1 MNIFRHSAYV
11 FITFLFLSIIVS
23 FNTAFSQEVDEN
35 DPRKFKY
42 FKINV
47 NADDDS
53 VFVLIQDEMAVD
65 PRLSSYTL
73 IVNVSDPDPNNH
85 YVVIGEETDAT
96 KIQMSWN
103 LISKP
108 VQSKLLNWAGS
119 NKINLMIKK
128 YNYISVFTDVLKN
141 IKFKDIVSPPKKERE
156 ISSTTAYVNP
166 FLTLFGSEPLGIPL
180 KKSFGFSFQL
190 GTPYSGPLE
199 TDMVGANFHL
209 LGAKVGITSS
219 IKEFVLKRSAG
230 AGETAQ
236 KSTFGNYNN
245 IFAPVLGLQVSYVIP
260 FGNFFEVGY
269 FTVIDSGG
277 YDPPVKVKNLDDT
290 ISNGR
295 YMKNSIITN
304 QSFYNW
310 EFRYPIRTFGS
321 SRAKI
326 YVGQY
331 LGEFHAGYVGREL
344 KFAGSVFDLRMD
356 YTFASQKRNWQFLI
370 EAYIANIGESFANSA
385 FAIGPSLR
393 LTKGP
398 EGKLQVVTLL
408 VNARFKLGDFY
419 EEK

>member
-1 MNIFRHSAYV
+1 MKISKLSVNV
-11 FITFLFLSIIVS
+11 FITLLFLSLLS
-23 FNTAFSQEVDEN
+23 SLYTAFSQVVEEN

-42 FKINV
+42 FKINA

-53 VFVLIQDEMAVD
+53 VFVQIQDEMAVD

-73 IVNVSDPDPNNH
+73 IVNISDPDPNNH

-103 LISKP
+103 QISKP
-108 VQSKLLNWAGS
+108 VQAKLLNWAGS
-119 NKINLMIKK
+119 NKINLQTKK
-128 YNYISVFTDVLKN
+128 YNYVSVFTEVLKN
-141 IKFKDIVSPPKKERE
+141 IRFKDIVSPPKKERE
-156 ISSTTAYVNP
+156 ILSTTAYINP
-166 FLTLFGSEPLGIPL
+166 FLNIFGGEPLGIPL
-180 KKSFGFSFQL
+180 KKSFGLSFQF

-199 TDMVGANFHL
+199 TDLVGANFHL
-209 LGAKVGITSS
+209 LGGKVGITSS

-230 AGETAQ
+230 AGENAM

-245 IFAPVLGLQVSYVIP
+245 IFAPVIGLQVSYVIP
-260 FGNFFEVGY
+260 FGNFFEIGY
-269 FTVIDSGG
+269 FTVLDSGG
-277 YDPPVKVKNLDDT
+277 YDPPVKVKNNNDT
-290 ISNGR
+290 LANGR
-295 YMKNSIITN
+295 YMPNNVITN

-331 LGEFHAGYVGREL
+331 LGEFHVGYTGREL

-356 YTFASQKRNWQFLI
+356 YMFNSPYRNWQFLL
-370 EAYIANIGESFANSA
+370 EAYVSNIAESFGSSA

-398 EGKLQVVTLL
+398 DGNVAVVTAF